1 MTTQDDILANEMAQA
16 MYEAFPS
23 PRRIDCGEE
32 DFDPIPW
39 DEVTSGARFAWMCR
53 ARNLMRDGYVLA
65 RKDAPAGAIAVI
77 ARIAKEILDAGH
89 TFDNER
95 LGLAWG
101 DDESEDDV
109 RFDEAIRVLVSNV
122 SSTDMM
128 EKPK

>member
-1 MTTQDDILANEMAQA
+1 MTDDERANEMAQA

-39 DEVTSGARFAWMCR
+39 DEVSRGARFAWMSR
-53 ARNLMRDGYVLA
+53 ARNMMRNGYVLA
-65 RKDAPAGAIAVI
+65 RKETPAGALAVVTRI
-77 ARIAKEILDAGH
+77 AREVFDAGC

-101 DDESEDDV
+101 DDGSEDDIA
-109 RFDEAIRVLVSNV
+109 FDAALRVLVANGP
-122 SSTDMM
+122 STEDAS
-128 EKPK
+128 